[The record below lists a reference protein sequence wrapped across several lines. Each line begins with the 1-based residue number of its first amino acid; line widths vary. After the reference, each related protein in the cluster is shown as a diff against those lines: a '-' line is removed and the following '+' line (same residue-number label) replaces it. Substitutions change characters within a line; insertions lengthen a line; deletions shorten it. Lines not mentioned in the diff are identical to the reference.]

1 MKHKNLLYKI
11 EIREIESKKT
21 YLMEIRTPHLN
32 WSMEQYQRNRQKE
45 YPSIADQLDDI

>member
-32 WSMEQYQRNRQKE
+32 WSMEQYQRNRPALVWKLIEEKE
-45 YPSIADQLDDI
+45 